1 MFYDSILISLFYGG
15 NMRLFLAFILSTVAV
30 TAFAGE
36 EPVAPETK
44 SVVVSKDCD
53 SCSSCNCRVRRGLF
67 GRRLFIRSADCA
79 SNQNGSTYSRNFTV
93 TDACNNVIRSRTYS
107 RTICNGNTCNCK

>member
-1 MFYDSILISLFYGG
+1 MFYDSILISLFYGE
-15 NMRLFLAFILSTVAV
+15 NMKLFLAFILSSFAV

-36 EPVAPETK
+36 APVAPETK

-67 GRRLFIRSADCA
+67 GRRLF
-79 SNQNGSTYSRNFTV
+79 YSF
-93 TDACNNVIRSRTYS
+93 Y
-107 RTICNGNTCNCK
+107 

>member
-1 MFYDSILISLFYGG
+1 MK
-15 NMRLFLAFILSTVAV
+15 LFLALILSTVAV

-36 EPVAPETK
+36 EPAAPEAK

-67 GRRLFIRSADCA
+67 GRRLFTRSTECA
-79 SNQNGSTYSRNFTV
+79 SDKTGSTYSRSWTV
-93 TDACNNVIRSRTYS
+93 TDGCDNVLRSRTFS
-107 RTICNGNTCNCK
+107 RTICEGNTCNKCECK